1 MITGLLMLMAAPAA
15 AEADAAAPDAAA
27 EAAAPTGEVKACQ
40 TPYPDEDDTVIVVC
54 VERQQGYRIDPD
66 VSEAKRQ
73 ANRRKLKRPERFAD
87 KSCASVGGHGCGT
100 AGINVLAAAVTAVEM
115 ARRAV
120 TGGNVGEMFITEPQ
134 PDEYQL
140 YLQAK
145 REREAKKE
153 GEAAR
158 LRAEA
163 DERAKAL
170 AAQTPGQE

>member
-15 AEADAAAPDAAA
+15 ADAAAAPDA
-27 EAAAPTGEVKACQ
+27 EAATATPAGEVKACQ

-100 AGINVLAAAVTAVEM
+100 AGINVLAAALTAAEM
-115 ARRAV
+115 AKRAV
-120 TGGNVGEMFITEPQ
+120 TGGDVGEMFITDPQ

-145 REREAKKE
+145 RERESKRAA
-153 GEAAR
+153 EAAA
-158 LRAEA
+158 LKAEVEAKAKAEA
-163 DERAKAL
+163 GE
-170 AAQTPGQE
+170 

>member
-15 AEADAAAPDAAA
+15 AAEAQAPETAA
-27 EAAAPTGEVKACQ
+27 EAAGPADEVKACQ
-40 TPYPDEDDTVIVVC
+40 TPYPDADDTEIVVC

-66 VSEAKRQ
+66 ISEAKRQ

-87 KSCASVGGHGCGT
+87 RSCASVGGHGCGT
-100 AGINVLAAAVTAVEM
+100 AGINVVAAAVTAVEM

-153 GEAAR
+153 AEAAK
-158 LRAEA
+158 LKAEA
-163 DERAKAL
+163 DERARAL
-170 AAQTPGQE
+170 AAQTPGKE